1 MATKNKRGC
10 VRLPT
15 SKRVEFRA
23 RGTVYLGTIENNC
36 DGGVFI
42 ETTGR
47 FSEGQDISMIID
59 SPKFESEKRSGRI
72 VRVTSRGIGVKFNY
86 PGYTR

>member
-1 MATKNKRGC
+1 MTTKNKRVC
-10 VRLPT
+10 IRFRT
-15 SKRVEFRA
+15 SKRVEIRA
-23 RGTVYLGTIENNC
+23 RGAVYQGTIADNC

-47 FSEGQDISMIID
+47 FSEGQDISMTIE
-59 SPKFESEKRSGRI
+59 SPKFESEKRTGNI
-72 VRVTSRGIGVKFNY
+72 VRITPHGIGVKFNH